1 VFCIGSAAFR
11 GFCGV
16 SMLVHVCIAALLR
29 IGIGGGLQHL
39 DVSMIFDLCT
49 GFFTLKQ
56 MPLSMIFNES
66 AIFIL

>member
-1 VFCIGSAAFR
+1 
-11 GFCGV
+11 
-16 SMLVHVCIAALLR
+16 MLVHVCIAALLR